1 MPKQFIAIMRNSI
14 KLSGKFIYLSFYAV
28 KIEEERA
35 NMTTS

>member
-28 KIEEERA
+28 KMEEERA